1 MSTLLKDKTDVKI
14 FILYLMKNIGY
25 PLPFTD
31 IDVIVRQDGIV
42 DYLSFTECFYEL
54 LETGNIKE
62 ERMTDGSFV
71 YLLTEQGANVAE
83 HLQSSL
89 LELIRTTSLQSALRM
104 LSFHKRGC
112 RCHTEEAQLADG
124 RFQLT
129 CTILEKDSE
138 LLSVSVKLDSREQLE
153 QMKKNF
159 YARPEVIFRG
169 ALALLSGEMN
179 YLVG

>member
-1 MSTLLKDKTDVKI
+1 MSALLKDKTDVKI
-14 FILYLMKNIGY
+14 FILYLMRNIGY

-42 DYLSFTECFYEL
+42 DYLSFSECFFEL
-54 LETGNIKE
+54 LETGNIRE
-62 ERMTDGSFV
+62 EKTQEGAFV
-71 YLLTEQGANVAE
+71 YRITEQGAHVAE

-104 LSFHKRGC
+104 LSFQKRGC
-112 RCHTEEAQLADG
+112 RCHADEEQLSDG
-124 RFQLT
+124 RYRLT
-129 CTILEKDSE
+129 CSIMEHDSV
-138 LLSVSVKLDSREQLE
+138 LLSICVKVDTREQLE
-153 QMKKNF
+153 QMKQNF

-169 ALALLSGEMN
+169 AMALLSGEMN

>member
-1 MSTLLKDKTDVKI
+1 MR
-14 FILYLMKNIGY
+14 NIGY

-42 DYLSFTECFYEL
+42 DYLSFTECFFEL

-62 ERMTDGSFV
+62 QKTEDGKFV
-71 YLLTEQGANVAE
+71 YLITEQGSTVAE
-83 HLQSSL
+83 HLQSGL

-104 LSFHKRGC
+104 LSFQKRGC
-112 RCHTEEAQLADG
+112 HCHAEEELLPDG
-124 RFQLT
+124 KYNLT
-129 CTILEKDSE
+129 CSIIEQGSV
-138 LLSVSVKLDSREQLE
+138 LLSVSIKVDTKTQME